1 MNGVSARGSGARR
14 RPLVIAHR
22 GASGVAPENTL
33 LAFHL
38 AVEMGADMIELDVRC
53 SRDGHLVVCH
63 DPDVARTTN
72 GHGQVHELDLDE
84 LRRLDA
90 GYRYSLDGQ
99 HYLFRGL
106 GLRIPT
112 LDEVLASLPPHLELN
127 LEVKSPPG
135 DGRTAEGHRIAACL
149 AARCRR
155 EPALVERLLVSSFDM
170 AVLRELRQMVPELR
184 AGLCTLPF
192 DPLLRQPERM
202 REAGLTALH
211 PADAALGTDAASL
224 IEQAHRL
231 GIAVNVWTVN
241 SPERIAELA
250 TLGVDG
256 IITDYPDR
264 AIKALAQDGAHRRA
278 RSLDERMSW
287 SSASQPG

>member
-1 MNGVSARGSGARR
+1 MNGEPARGSGARR

-72 GHGQVHELDLDE
+72 GHGQVHELDLDD

-112 LDEVLASLPPHLELN
+112 LDEVLASLPPHIELN
-127 LEVKSPPG
+127 LEVKSAPG

-170 AVLRELRQMVPELR
+170 AVLRELR
-184 AGLCTLPF
+184 AGPAAAAPVLVISIAGDLA
-192 DPLLRQPERM
+192 QIEAM
-202 REAGLTALH
+202 R
-211 PADAALGTDAASL
+211 ALGVVDVFTKPVAAGEL
-224 IEQAHRL
+224 VA
-231 GIAVNVWTVN
+231 AV
-241 SPERIAELA
+241 R
-250 TLGVDG
+250 
-256 IITDYPDR
+256 R
-264 AIKALAQDGAHRRA
+264 ALA
-278 RSLDERMSW
+278 ER
-287 SSASQPG
+287 